1 MCELPLLTWLR
12 ESLLCVN
19 NSQIHFY
26 SFDSDRKISSTPM
39 LVHAQISNL
48 PTHLANVC
56 QPQPDTIMQVT
67 KKLYRWEY
75 FANTFNS
82 QNIWWFCFPASGLW
96 IKEYL
101 WPIPQVQK
109 VKKKMQLPTGLN
121 LQPGRLVTLYAK
133 LSQTWPFRAKSLS
146 GYEQQQQSLPIKH
159 TLVRFCRIFFFFF
172 LTYRFQKEERSI
184 FPALK
189 KMLNWRGRY
198 LIVDYGLS
206 FNAIPKKSEG
216 RGGGKKNKKKLSN
229 LMRN

>member
-1 MCELPLLTWLR
+1 MVLTSLLPASSALTKTELCCTSGRNCSSGDKPTTVSKNLNTSYKMISISTMCELPLLTWLR

-39 LVHAQISNL
+39 LVHAEISNL

-159 TLVRFCRIFFFFF
+159 TLVRFCRIF
-172 LTYRFQKEERSI
+172 
-184 FPALK
+184 
-189 KMLNWRGRY
+189 
-198 LIVDYGLS
+198 
-206 FNAIPKKSEG
+206 
-216 RGGGKKNKKKLSN
+216 
-229 LMRN
+229 